1 MSSMNSPVHVDARLD
16 AEVSRGLWLVKWLL
30 ALPHYIVLACSTPS
44 PTRQT
49 WPTCSSASTREG
61 VRNMMRS
68 VYAKALWDQRR
79 SLPAW
84 VSAVAAIVLLEAA
97 MWPSIADMPTLDD
110 YVDDLPP
117 ALTEVFSLDQMAT
130 GQGFLNSELFTLVLP
145 MLFLVFG
152 IARGARM
159 IAGEE
164 EAGTL
169 DLLLVTPLSTTRFLL
184 EEALALVTSVVVLGV
199 GVVAATMVGSTAYGL
214 GVRPL
219 AAMSGSLAITLLGIE
234 FGAVALV
241 IGALTGHRG
250 LALGVTAALALASYV
265 LFVAGLLV
273 ADLASWQSVSPFH
286 QALHAGP
293 LAAELPVSFLWLVV
307 VPAVAILAAI
317 PLWSHRDIGAG
328 R

>member
-1 MSSMNSPVHVDARLD
+1 
-16 AEVSRGLWLVKWLL
+16 
-30 ALPHYIVLACSTPS
+30 
-44 PTRQT
+44 
-49 WPTCSSASTREG
+49 
-61 VRNMMRS
+61 MRS

-110 YVDDLPP
+110 YLDDLPT
-117 ALTEVFSLDQMAT
+117 ALTEVFSLDEMAT

-184 EEALALVTSVVVLGV
+184 EEVLALVTSVVVLGV
-199 GVVAATMVGSTAYGL
+199 GVLAATMIGSTVFGL

-250 LALGVTAALALASYV
+250 LALGVSAALALASYV
-265 LFVAGLLV
+265 LFVAGLFV
-273 ADLASWQSVSPFH
+273 AGLASWRIVSPFH

-293 LAAELPVSFLWLVV
+293 LAAELPVSYLWLVV